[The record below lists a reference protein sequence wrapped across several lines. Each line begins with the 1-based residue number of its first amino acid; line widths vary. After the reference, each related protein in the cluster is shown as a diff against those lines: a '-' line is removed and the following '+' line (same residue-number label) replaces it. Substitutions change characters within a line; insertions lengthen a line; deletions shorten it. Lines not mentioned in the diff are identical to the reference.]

1 MKNIRK
7 QMMLVILTMFAN
19 SLCEAVEVSVTGAS
33 DPTKPPPEVIAR
45 MGDIDKSSSGNIV
58 LNGVKQ
64 DGKTSLAILNG
75 NLVKLGEVY
84 QGYRLIS
91 VKDSHVV
98 LEDESHQKLTLSMNI
113 VGFKKQEKQVKKVY
127 PKSSKA
133 VNTKSVHKT
142 N

>member
-1 MKNIRK
+1 
-7 QMMLVILTMFAN
+7 MMLVILTMLAT
-19 SLCEAVEVSVTGAS
+19 SLCEAVEMNVTGAS
-33 DPTKPPPEVIAR
+33 DPTRPPPEVIAR
-45 MGDIDKSSSGNIV
+45 MGDIDKSGSGNIV

-113 VGFKKQEKQVKKVY
+113 VDFKKHEKQVKTFQQ
-127 PKSSKA
+127 KSNKA

>member
-1 MKNIRK
+1 
-7 QMMLVILTMFAN
+7 MMLFTLTMLVAGVCN
-19 SLCEAVEVSVTGAS
+19 AIEMNVTGAA
-33 DPTKPPPEVIAR
+33 DPTRPPAEVIAR
-45 MGDIDKSSSGNIV
+45 MGDSDKSGSGNIV

-113 VGFKKQEKQVKKVY
+113 VDFKKHEKQVKASH
-127 PKSSKA
+127 PKSKA
-133 VNTKSVHKT
+133 ANTKSVHKT

>member
-1 MKNIRK
+1 MKVITK
-7 QMMLVILTMFAN
+7 KIILFMLTVL
-19 SLCEAVEVSVTGAS
+19 AVHVCKAAEIDVTGTS
-33 DPTKPPPEVIAR
+33 DPTRPPAEVIAR
-45 MGDIDKSSSGNIV
+45 MGDIDKSGSGSIV

-113 VGFKKQEKQVKKVY
+113 VDFKKHEKQVKTLHS
-127 PKSSKA
+127 KSNKA
-133 VNTKSVHKT
+133 VKN
-142 N
+142 